1 MKKFITPLMLTAILS
16 VSCSGKKESKDQQ
29 KETISETIE
38 SNSPKEINI
47 IDSVT
52 VQLEATKTE
61 IEESAK
67 KLDDLL
73 NDIQ

>member
-1 MKKFITPLMLTAILS
+1 MLTAIILA
-16 VSCSGKKESKDQQ
+16 SCGGKKESKDQQ

-38 SNSPKEINI
+38 SSSPKEINV

-52 VQLEATKTE
+52 IQLEATKTE

-73 NDIQ
+73 NDLQ